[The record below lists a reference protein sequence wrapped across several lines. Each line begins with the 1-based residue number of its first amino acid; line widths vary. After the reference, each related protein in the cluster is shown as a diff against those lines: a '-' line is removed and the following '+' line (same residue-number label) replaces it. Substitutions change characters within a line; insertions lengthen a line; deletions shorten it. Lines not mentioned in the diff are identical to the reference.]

1 MTRNHLRVLFILP
14 LVLTVLGIVVI
25 ETAPEKWPQP
35 AHDYLQWN
43 LSQKLAPVYYLLNRV
58 AIVGLLGLAASTIGL
73 MLFWAPARYIY
84 VASLLLTLGG
94 DLADIPLLID
104 GWAKVLESIAQT
116 LIGVNIALI
125 FTGESALQFRGV
137 RAT

>member
-1 MTRNHLRVLFILP
+1 MTRNQLRVLFILP

-25 ETAPEKWPQP
+25 ETAPEKWPQ
-35 AHDYLQWN
+35 AARDYLQWN
-43 LSQKLAPVYYLLNRV
+43 LSQKLAPVYYLLNRA
-58 AIVGLLGLAASTIGL
+58 AIVGVLGLVASTIGL
-73 MLFWAPARYIY
+73 MLFWGPARYIY
-84 VASLLLTLGG
+84 VASLLLTFGG

-116 LIGVNIALI
+116 LIGLNIALI
-125 FTGESALQFRGV
+125 FTGESARHFGGV